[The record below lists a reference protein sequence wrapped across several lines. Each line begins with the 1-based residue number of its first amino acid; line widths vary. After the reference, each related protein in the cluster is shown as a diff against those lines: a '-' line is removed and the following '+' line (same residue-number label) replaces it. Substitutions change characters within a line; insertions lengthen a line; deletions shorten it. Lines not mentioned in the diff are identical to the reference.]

1 MKKLL
6 LTVALV
12 AVTAT
17 LSYAQGTVTFQNGTL
32 NRATLIDPG
41 VSTIQVP
48 TTAGL
53 INYGLFWGTTA
64 GNLTL
69 VPTLGVNST
78 ASAGIISAANPFPIP
93 GSTEGQS
100 VFLQVKGWSASFGS
114 DWLAAST
121 APGAYFGQTRVV
133 QTTLAPTAGPGTVL
147 WQSASGTAADRF
159 FPLALTL
166 NPVPEPTSFALA
178 GLGAAALLIFRRRN

>member
-6 LTVALV
+6 LTISLVAL
-12 AVTAT
+12 TAT
-17 LSYAQGTVTFQNGTL
+17 LSFAQGTVTFQNGTL
-32 NRATLIDPG
+32 NRATLVTPG
-41 VSTIQVP
+41 VSTVQVP

-64 GNLTL
+64 GSLSL

-78 ASAGIISAANPFPIP
+78 ASAGIIVAPNPYPIP
-93 GSTEGQS
+93 GTAGGDS
-100 VFLQVKGWSASFGS
+100 VFLQVKGWSASFGN
-114 DWLAAST
+114 DWQAAK
-121 APGAYFGQTRVV
+121 AQGQWYGETRVV

-147 WQSASGTAADRF
+147 WQSASGTANDRF
-159 FPLALTL
+159 FPLVL

-178 GLGAAALLIFRRRN
+178 GLGAAALLIFRRRS